1 MGKGE
6 LTSGVFLINISLM
19 KKVRDFYNVYKKNCY
34 LAAGL
39 LLSCLFMVPFL
50 LLGTGSIVTYHD
62 QLDGELFSY
71 LLTAKYLFTDIR
83 VYPEIMNGLP
93 AAGAVPP
100 APLFV
105 LLYVF
110 FEPFTALM
118 LSQWIICIVGFC
130 GMYFLLLKLTK
141 QEFISFSV
149 AVIFMLLPFYPVY
162 GLCIP
167 GQPMLLF
174 SVLSLLEEERRFAML
189 PFLAG
194 KHRSAVFP
202 LPDQKY
208 RSADSS
214 AHAQEIPRKRRL
226 SGYTVLYSML
236 ILFYGAASSPVL
248 VGFACLLFL
257 GSFALYETVTAL
269 RKKNRI
275 PLSPW
280 FSLGLLLITY
290 IVTNLGLIRQVLFPE
305 STYISHKTEM
315 VLSAQNFTDYFK
327 EAFTTGIS
335 YAQSYHI
342 VLFLLILLCIVL
354 FFLPFNKNRISRI
367 HPSSS
372 ADSISADDLPQ
383 SAVRSGKNSPF
394 SPEHSGLLAKSL
406 GILAFIL
413 VVCLFYAFYHGS
425 FITGI
430 RNASTGI
437 LKTFNLDRVCWL
449 LPTAWCILAG
459 YLLCFI
465 ERSWEH
471 SSPGSPRIRD
481 IFIKYGIICIFL
493 GIWSLTVLLR
503 SSLRPNLSKLLKGG
517 NYYALDWN
525 NFFAKDIF
533 SQIDA
538 AIGKPQDSYHVV
550 SVGIYPAAAAYNGF
564 YCLDGYSNNYPL
576 EYKHTFRRIM
586 EGELNKSDYVRDFFD
601 NWGNRCYITTAEQAN
616 YYTFEKKW
624 NSVIYDL
631 DLNIDQLKDMDCKY
645 IFSAAYLMNAEEKG
659 LSLLQEA
666 PFETENSWYHIYV
679 YAVN

>member
-6 LTSGVFLINISLM
+6 LTSGAFLINISLM
-19 KKVRDFYNVYKKNCY
+19 KKVRDFYNAYKKNCY

-39 LLSCLFMVPFL
+39 ILSCLFMVPFL

-110 FEPFTALM
+110 FEPFTAFM

-141 QEFISFSV
+141 HEFISFSV

-174 SVLSLLEEERRFAML
+174 AVFSLLERERC
-189 PFLAG
+189 
-194 KHRSAVFP
+194 
-202 LPDQKY
+202 
-208 RSADSS
+208 
-214 AHAQEIPRKRRL
+214 

-236 ILFYGAASSPVL
+236 ILFYGAASSLVL

-257 GSFALYETVTAL
+257 GTFALYETASAL
-269 RKKNRI
+269 CKKNRI

-280 FSLGLLLITY
+280 FSLGLLLLIY

-305 STYISHKTEM
+305 ATYVSHKTEM
-315 VLSAQNFTDYFK
+315 VLSAQSFTDYFK

-335 YAQSYHI
+335 YAQSYHN
-342 VLFLLILLCIVL
+342 VLFLLILLCLVL
-354 FFLPFNKNRISRI
+354 FSLQFIGNRFGRI
-367 HPSSS
+367 HPASS
-372 ADSISADDLPQ
+372 ADSISADGLPQ
-383 SAVRSGKNSPF
+383 SAIPSGKNCPCSPK
-394 SPEHSGLLAKSL
+394 HSGLLTKSL

-413 VVCLFYAFYHGS
+413 VVCLFYAFYHGN

-449 LPTAWCILAG
+449 LPTTWCVLAG

-465 ERSWEH
+465 AGFWKQ
-471 SSPGSPRIRD
+471 PN
-481 IFIKYGIICIFL
+481 KYGIICIFL
-493 GIWSLTVLLR
+493 GIWGLAVLLH
-503 SSLRPNLSKLLKGG
+503 SSLRPNLSKLLKGD

-525 NFFAKDIF
+525 NFFAQDIF

-586 EGELNKSDYVRDFFD
+586 EGELDKSDYVRDFFD

-631 DLNIDQLKDMDCKY
+631 DLNIDQLKEMDCKY

-679 YAVN
+679 YMVD

>member
-6 LTSGVFLINISLM
+6 LTSGVFLINIILM
-19 KKVRDFYNVYKKNCY
+19 KKVRDFYNAYKKNCY

-83 VYPEIMNGLP
+83 IYPEIMNGLP

-110 FEPFTALM
+110 FEPFTAFM

-174 SVLSLLEEERRFAML
+174 AVLSLLEEE
-189 PFLAG
+189 
-194 KHRSAVFP
+194 H
-202 LPDQKY
+202 
-208 RSADSS
+208 
-214 AHAQEIPRKRRL
+214 L

-280 FSLGLLLITY
+280 FSLGLLLTTY

-305 STYISHKTEM
+305 TTYISHKTEM

-335 YAQSYHI
+335 YAQSYHN

-354 FFLPFNKNRISRI
+354 YSLRFIKNRISRI

-372 ADSISADDLPQ
+372 ADSVSVDGLSRNTI
-383 SAVRSGKNSPF
+383 RSGKNSPF

-406 GILAFIL
+406 GILAFIF
-413 VVCLFYAFYHGS
+413 VICLFYAFYHGS

-459 YLLCFI
+459 YLLSFI
-465 ERSWEH
+465 AGSWKQ
-471 SSPGSPRIRD
+471 PD
-481 IFIKYGIICIFL
+481 KYGIICIFL
-493 GIWSLTVLLR
+493 GIWGLTVLLH

-525 NFFAKDIF
+525 NFFAEDIF

-586 EGELNKSDYVRDFFD
+586 EGELDKNDYVRDFFD

-631 DLNIDQLKDMDCKY
+631 DLNIDQLKKMDCKY

-679 YAVN
+679 YVVD